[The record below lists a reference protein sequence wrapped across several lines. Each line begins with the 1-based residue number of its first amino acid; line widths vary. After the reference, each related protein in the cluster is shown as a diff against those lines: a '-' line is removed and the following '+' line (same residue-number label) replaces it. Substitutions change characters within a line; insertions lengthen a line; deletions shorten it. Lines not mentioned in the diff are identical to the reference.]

1 MKNKKLYWIS
11 FSYQAKNQGVCCV
24 EAESSEEAKQVSE
37 ELGLI
42 PINDDIF
49 CAEIPY
55 LESGMK
61 LNVFYSK
68 KEMKNIGYY
77 TTSEMNIC
85 DDCIKDLE
93 NYLKTS

>member
-24 EAESSEEAKQVSE
+24 KEYSKEKAIKKSEK
-37 ELGLI
+37 LGLM
-42 PINDDIF
+42 PENDDIF

-55 LESGMK
+55 LESNMK
-61 LNVFYSK
+61 LNKFYSL
-68 KEMKNIGYY
+68 KEMKNIGYS

-85 DDCIKDLE
+85 DDCINSMK
-93 NYLKTS
+93 N